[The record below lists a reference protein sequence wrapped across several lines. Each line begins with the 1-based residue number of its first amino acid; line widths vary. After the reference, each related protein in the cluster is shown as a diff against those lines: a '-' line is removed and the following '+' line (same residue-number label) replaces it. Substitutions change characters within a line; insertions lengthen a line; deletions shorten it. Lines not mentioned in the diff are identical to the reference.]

1 MSSEIILNGIS
12 LPSSL
17 VWVNEFNEQL
27 VSQNTQRTL
36 AGSTVIF
43 HGKRTNG
50 IPITLASGSD
60 YGWTKR
66 SVVVQ
71 LKEFVKQAGL
81 IMPLVVKGQSF
92 NVVFDHQKGALAATS
107 IYPYADPQSD
117 HFCRININLI
127 TV

>member
-1 MSSEIILNGIS
+1 MSSTITLNGIE
-12 LPSSL
+12 LPSGMLWS
-17 VWVNEFNEQL
+17 NEFSEQL

-36 AGSTVIF
+36 SGSTVIF

-50 IPITLASGSD
+50 IPITLASGTD

-66 SVVVQ
+66 SIVVQ
-71 LKEFVKQAGL
+71 LKELVKQAGL
-81 IMPLVVKGQSF
+81 VMHLLIKGESY
-92 NVVFDHQKGALAATS
+92 NVVFDHAKGALAATS
-107 IYPYADPQSD
+107 IYPYADPQDD